1 MSHSISIRQV
11 NHIVVLELWGRL
23 SVQDRTLLHFATSLI
38 ERGERY
44 FVISLEHL
52 SYLDNGGLGQLCWIY
67 TAIQNRG
74 GNIKLLKTPDRFKTL
89 LKITGLDTI
98 FQSFESEADAI
109 AAMEPCR
116 PALSA

>member
-1 MSHSISIRQV
+1 MSDRPEAS
-11 NHIVVLELWGRL
+11 L
-23 SVQDRTLLHFATSLI
+23 SDRDLALGPGAPSTRS
-38 ERGERY
+38 
-44 FVISLEHL
+44 SK
-52 SYLDNGGLGQLCWIY
+52 SGLGQLCWIY

-74 GNIKLLKTPDRFKTL
+74 GNIKLLKTPDRFKRL
-89 LKITGLDTI
+89 LKITRLDTI